1 MMLRLFSALAA
12 CALLATPAV
21 AQQTG
26 GVQPHYLGGASGQF
40 ANRAPLPAFPA
51 GGPGCALSDTQVAT
65 ATTTAFGAGSQVVQQ
80 RSSTASVPPG
90 CHPLVGI
97 GIGAGVALALG
108 QNSVAAQNIDVTAA
122 QGSLANVRFGR
133 SIGQA
138 VGRSST
144 VVQHV
149 GVH

>member
-1 MMLRLFSALAA
+1 MSRLFSALAA
-12 CALLATPAV
+12 LALLATPAA

-26 GVQPHYLGGASGQF
+26 GVQPNSSGGAGAQF
-40 ANRAPLPAFPA
+40 ANRTPLPAFPA

-80 RSSTASVPPG
+80 RTAGPSLAPG

-108 QNSVAAQNIDVTAA
+108 QNSLAGQNIDVTAA
-122 QGSLANVRFGR
+122 HGSLANVRFGR

-138 VGRSST
+138 VGQNST
-144 VVQHV
+144 VLQHV
-149 GVH
+149 GVR